1 MRSRSKSSRWASY
14 IFLRHTPVCLN
25 HPLPTN
31 ASLGKRIGKDVTAIS
46 ILYQLAKTT
55 FHELVTKYLIRQQRM
70 LFTGEQRHCFS
81 SQLAT
86 RQLFICVRKYL
97 DEASIPSPAA
107 CCKALS
113 ATSTIILF
121 SIIFLLCTGKDKELK
136 EKVRKESTKNNGTAI
151 QQSHNLNPEIVKSNF
166 MSPNLYVRSLNLYAG
181 NPNLYSTKSIP

>member
-1 MRSRSKSSRWASY
+1 VSKGIVSAVSSPPVNSLYASVN
-14 IFLRHTPVCLN
+14 TWM
-25 HPLPTN
+25 
-31 ASLGKRIGKDVTAIS
+31 K
-46 ILYQLAKTT
+46 
-55 FHELVTKYLIRQQRM
+55 
-70 LFTGEQRHCFS
+70 
-81 SQLAT
+81 
-86 RQLFICVRKYL
+86 
-97 DEASIPSPAA
+97 ASIPSPAA

-166 MSPNLYVRSLNLYAG
+166 TSLNLYVRSLNLYAG